1 LRFLKQNIF
10 VWLVL
15 ALICFGL
22 GRLFGYLELNT
33 HNKRNI
39 TDGIQSVVQSKV
51 EESRKLLNS
60 FIKTNPEKSL
70 IKSIS
75 FYNSLYNRKGIVLLA
90 YINDSLKAWTDNR
103 VPVSEVYAA
112 DQFYKPCVKLGNGW
126 YVVLKQNVNKVRGVA
141 LILIKQ
147 EYPYQN
153 SYLQNNFHPDF
164 DIDPNNVIGI
174 ADVVTSYNV
183 KQINGEFC
191 FGLQYYHV
199 SGYSQLFNY
208 LDFIFSFLAVLVTA
222 LVFIRLYKQF
232 SAKQRPTYVLW
243 GSILILVFVRWLM
256 MHYKIPVA
264 IYELPVFNPIYYAYN
279 NLFPS
284 LGDFMINAFFYAL
297 IAFEFRKHYPALLK
311 INTINIL
318 LLRISLFGIF
328 LMINVYYIEKITGGF
343 IENSSL
349 SFNLTNI
356 FELTPYSYLALIG
369 VFILFFGLY
378 LFIEVFIEVLNYV
391 SSKEQITF
399 LISFSV
405 LIFVLF
411 LSLNL
416 GQGLSIV
423 VFSFFPLFVWYWRS
437 KRKLGYTLIYLFIIV
452 GTFSIAFS
460 NRVKNEVVKKESN
473 NRRILA
479 ERLSAETDPVLEQL
493 FSLFEKDL
501 ATDSLLQRVVLIK
514 KEKNQ
519 QLFETKKLMLQK
531 YFTGYWE
538 KYDINFFIYNRQGD
552 PVLETMYTPNND
564 ISVFENNLT
573 KNKKVVSTKYLF
585 HLKNDNGRIAYM
597 ARLPVKTKPN
607 NKVLGYNYVL
617 IEAKYLSDDIG
628 FPELLLNKKDADNQR
643 FQGYSYAKYKNYNLI
658 SRFGDF
664 SYPLTS
670 ASLTKLDNTEYE
682 IEKEGYT
689 HYIMQLENNTQ
700 IIVSTMLHSD
710 LFAINIFSALLIFF
724 LMCVF
729 ILFTVIQLQNPQKF
743 FSVTLRGRIQLQL
756 LLVLLFSFFILGYGS
771 ISSFNEQFKRQSINE
786 VINKTRA
793 ILIEVEEKLSNER
806 NLKNFSNEYLN
817 YLLSRLA
824 NTFSS
829 DINIFDKSGNLVAS
843 SKIQLY
849 QQKLTSTKINTEAYF
864 YLANQ
869 EKTEYL
875 HEERIGNLKYLSSYV
890 PLRNKQNKILGYLNL
905 PYFSKQS
912 QLENEISSFIISLI
926 NIYLV
931 LFALS
936 IFTSLVISNRITYPL
951 VLLREK
957 ISGIKLGKSN
967 ELIVWEGKDEI
978 ANLVNEY
985 NRMVVELMNSAEQLA
1000 KSERE
1005 GAWKEMAKQV
1015 AHEIKN
1021 PLTPMKLS
1029 VQLLERSWNDQHPD
1043 FENKLKRFTQTL
1055 IEQIDTL
1062 SGIATEFSN
1071 FAKMPTPIFDDIN
1084 IKEIINAS
1092 VNLFKDTPNIVFKTE
1107 LPEGA
1112 VFIRGDK
1119 DYLLR
1124 IINNLI
1130 KNSIQAI
1137 PTERAGR
1144 IEVVVTKSPELIIIK
1159 IADNGKGIEEEY
1171 KTRIFNP
1178 NFTTKSTGTGLG
1190 LAMVKNMVEIMSGT
1204 INFKSEV
1211 NAGTDFYIQFPV
1223 L

>member
-10 VWLVL
+10 FWLFL

-22 GRLFGYLELNT
+22 GRLFSYLEQNSI
-33 HNKRNI
+33 NKRKI
-39 TDGIQSVVQSKV
+39 TDGIQLEVQSKV

-60 FIKTNPEKSL
+60 FITNNPEKSL
-70 IKSIS
+70 IKNIS

-90 YINDSLKAWTDNR
+90 YINDSLKVWTDNR
-103 VPVSEVYAA
+103 VPVSETYVP

-126 YVVLKQNVNKVRGVA
+126 YVVLKQNVNKVRGIA

-153 SYLQNNFHPDF
+153 SYLQNTFHPDF
-164 DIDPNNVIGI
+164 NIDPNNVLGI

-183 KQINGEFC
+183 KFKTGEFC
-191 FGLQYYHV
+191 FGLQYFHV
-199 SGYSQLFNY
+199 SGYNETFN
-208 LDFIFSFLAVLVTA
+208 FIAFVFSLLAVLISSI
-222 LVFIRLYKQF
+222 VFIRLYKQF
-232 SAKQRPTYVLW
+232 SSKQSPIFVLW
-243 GSILILVFVRWLM
+243 ASILILVLARWLM
-256 MHYKIPVA
+256 LHYKIPVS
-264 IYELPVFNPIYYAYN
+264 IYELPIFNPIYYAYN

-284 LGDFMINAFFYAL
+284 LGDFLLNAFFYAL

-311 INTINIL
+311 YNTVNIL
-318 LLRISLFGIF
+318 LLRIALLGI
-328 LMINVYYIEKITGGF
+328 LLLINVYYIEKITGGF

-356 FELTPYSYLALIG
+356 FELSSYSYLAMVG
-369 VFILFFGLY
+369 VFVLFFGLY
-378 LFIEVFIEVLNYV
+378 LLIEVFIEVLNYV
-391 SSKEQITF
+391 NHREQITF

-405 LIFVLF
+405 LIFVF
-411 LSLNL
+411 FITLNIS
-416 GQGLSIV
+416 QGLSIV
-423 VFSFFPLFVWYWRS
+423 VFSFLPLFIWYWRT
-437 KRKLGYTLIYLFIIV
+437 KKKMGYTLIYLFIIV
-452 GTFSIAFS
+452 GVFSIAFS
-460 NRVKNEVVKKESN
+460 NRVRNEVVKKESN

-501 ATDSLLQRVVLIK
+501 ATDSLLQKVVLIR

-538 KYDINFFIYNRQGD
+538 KYDVNFFIYNRQGD

-573 KNKKVVSTKYLF
+573 KNKKVVTTKYLF

-597 ARLPVKTKPN
+597 ARLPVKTKRY
-607 NKVLGYNYVL
+607 NKILGYNYVL

-670 ASLTKLDNTEYE
+670 ASFTKLDNAEYE
-682 IEKEGYT
+682 IEKEGYI
-689 HYIMQLENNTQ
+689 HYIAQLENNSQ
-700 IIVSTMLHSD
+700 IIVSTMLRND

-724 LMCVF
+724 LLCVF
-729 ILFTVIQLQNPQKF
+729 ILFAIIQLRNPQKF

-786 VINKTRA
+786 VSNKTRA

-824 NTFSS
+824 NTFST
-829 DINIFDKSGNLVAS
+829 DINIFDKNGNLVAS
-843 SKIQLY
+843 SKVQLY

-875 HEERIGNLKYLSSYV
+875 HEERIGNLQYLSSYV

-912 QLENEISSFIISLI
+912 QLENEISSFLISLI

-957 ISGIKLGKSN
+957 IGGVKLGKSN

-1071 FAKMPTPIFDDIN
+1071 FAKMPTPSFDDIN
-1084 IKEIINAS
+1084 VKEIISAS
-1092 VNLFKDTPNIVFKTE
+1092 VNLFKDTPNIIFKTE

-1124 IINNLI
+1124 IVNNLI

-1137 PTERAGR
+1137 PTERTGK
-1144 IEVVVTKSPELIIIK
+1144 IEVFVAKTSELISIK
-1159 IADNGKGIEEEY
+1159 ISDNGKGIEEEY
-1171 KTRIFNP
+1171 KSRIFNP
-1178 NFTTKSTGTGLG
+1178 NFTTKTTGTGLG
-1190 LAMVKNMVEIMSGT
+1190 LAMVKNMVEIMSGR
-1204 INFKSEV
+1204 IDFKSEV
-1211 NAGTDFYIQFPV
+1211 NVGTEFYIQFPI